1 MGNIKSRDLA
11 IAAMIAALYSVLVY
25 VFNPISFQM
34 IQIRIANSLM
44 GLVPIL
50 GVPAIIGIVIGVF
63 IANLASPLGFIDL
76 LSVAPTLIGLTI
88 IYRLRG
94 YSVMLGLVV
103 YSIILGSWVSF
114 MLWYVFK
121 IPYIECFIYVTAG
134 ITIATAGLG
143 YLVYRTF
150 RRVMGGFRL

>member
-1 MGNIKSRDLA
+1 MRNIKSRDLA
-11 IAAMIAALYSVLVY
+11 TAAMIATLYSVLVY

-34 IQIRIANSLM
+34 IQIRVANSLM

-50 GVPAIIGIVIGVF
+50 GVPAIIGIVVGVF

-76 LSVAPTLIGLTI
+76 LSVAPTFIGLTI

-94 YSVMLGLVV
+94 YSVMLGLLI
-103 YSIILGSWVSF
+103 YSIILGAWVSF

-121 IPYIECFIYVTAG
+121 IPYVECFIYVTTG
-134 ITIATAGLG
+134 IAIATAGLG
-143 YLVYRTF
+143 YFVYKTF
-150 RRVMGGFRL
+150 RRVMGGFKL